1 MVHFYLYK
9 NLFQSTLLFTST
21 YKQKIEREHLL
32 FKNTQY
38 YVLHSTKKYTYLC
51 FIIKL
56 FKS

>member
-21 YKQKIEREHLL
+21 YNQKIEREHLL

-38 YVLHSTKKYTYLC
+38 YVLHSTNKYTYLC